1 MKIHGR
7 NGGITKKIMDKFT
20 NVNKKKLL
28 DKNSVHRY
36 LLRYLH
42 VKREKQPNFFSILL
56 LITLVIL
63 I

>member
-7 NGGITKKIMDKFT
+7 NGEITKTMDKFT

-28 DKNSVHRY
+28 DKNRSVHRY

-63 I
+63 M

>member
-7 NGGITKKIMDKFT
+7 NGGITKTMDRFT
-20 NVNKKKLL
+20 NVNKKELL

-63 I
+63 M

>member
-1 MKIHGR
+1 MMKIYGR
-7 NGGITKKIMDKFT
+7 NGGITKTMDKFT

-42 VKREKQPNFFSILL
+42 VKWEKQPNFFSILL

-63 I
+63 M